1 MTAENFRLHDKS
13 MKGIAQQTDAD
24 IYGLRFPF
32 RDEVNVTDDEPFRTQ
47 GEKPVFIIAEVKSG
61 KCKLNGPRRNI
72 GRKIFNVSSE
82 PSALSNPR

>member
-32 RDEVNVTDDEPFRTQ
+32 REEVNVTDDEPFRTQ
-47 GEKPVFIIAEVKSG
+47 G
-61 KCKLNGPRRNI
+61 
-72 GRKIFNVSSE
+72 
-82 PSALSNPR
+82 